1 MVNYVDT
8 IKAKINYID
17 KDLLPY
23 FFSDCNIEYIKDDL
37 IINEDWKFVSNRIK
51 AEVANVLWKREDFYK
66 ALTYNDLQ
74 VKVALDQFIN
84 AEKLLNQK

>member
-1 MVNYVDT
+1 MP
-8 IKAKINYID
+8 INYSELMTNYEINQD
-17 KDLLPY
+17 HFFEWLDLN
-23 FFSDCNIEYIKDDL
+23 NIEYIKDDL
-37 IINEDWKFVSNRIK
+37 IINEDWEFVSNRIK
-51 AEVANVLWKREDFYK
+51 AEVANVLWEREDFYK